1 MGDKMTLH
9 EIYTDGVTVG
19 DEATASHSY
28 SERAR
33 RHLWLQMSRMGAYDE
48 HNEIPIMVRGKGT
61 RVYDANGQEY
71 FDGLSGLF
79 TNMLGHGRTEIA
91 EAAAEQMSTMA
102 FFPLWTYA
110 HPKAIELAEKIASL
124 APGDLNR
131 VFFTTG
137 GAEAIESAW
146 KLARQYH
153 KMRGDTDRYKV
164 ISRDVA
170 YHGTTLG
177 ALTITSLDGYRQPFE
192 PLVPGAVKVPAAN
205 FYRAEKYAD
214 DFEAFGLWSAHH
226 IEEAILRE
234 GPETIAAVFLEPVQ
248 NAGGCFTPSPGYWQE
263 VRAICD
269 RYGVLLVSDEVIC
282 AFGRLG
288 TWFGGQK
295 YDYVPD
301 IICCAKGITAGYA
314 PLGAMIVSDRIAEP
328 FQHGDSSFI
337 HGFTWSG
344 HPVSCAV
351 ALASVKIIEDEHVLE
366 NVLNNQDYFQE
377 SLLSL
382 KELPIVG
389 DIRGTGYF
397 WGIELVKDQETKET
411 WAGADAERLLRGY
424 VSPEIFR
431 RGLICRSDDRGD
443 PVVQLAPPLISTRD
457 DIDLMVGILREV
469 FSGATKFLDE

>member
-1 MGDKMTLH
+1 MGDEMTLH
-9 EIYTDGVTVG
+9 EIYTDGIAVG
-19 DEATASHSY
+19 DSTSPSHSY

-48 HNEIPIMVRGKGT
+48 GNEIPIMVRGEGT
-61 RVYDANGQEY
+61 RVYDANGKEY

-79 TNMLGHGRTEIA
+79 TNALGHGRGEIA
-91 EAAAEQMSTMA
+91 DAVAEQMKTLA

-110 HPKAIELAEKIASL
+110 HPKAIELAEKLASL

-137 GAEAIESAW
+137 GAEANESAW

-177 ALTITSLDGYRQPFE
+177 ALTITSLDGYREPFE
-192 PLVPGAVKVPAAN
+192 PLVPGAVKVPAVN
-205 FYRAEKYAD
+205 FYRAEQHAD
-214 DFEAFGLWSAHH
+214 DFEAFGLWSAHQ

-234 GPETIAAVFLEPVQ
+234 GPETVAAVFLEPVQ
-248 NAGGCFTPSPGYWQE
+248 NAGGCFTPPPGYWQE
-263 VRAICD
+263 VRSICD

-301 IICCAKGITAGYA
+301 IVCVAKGITAGYL

-344 HPVSCAV
+344 HPASCAA
-351 ALASVKIIEDEHVLE
+351 ALASIKIIEEEHVLE
-366 NVLNNQDYFQE
+366 NVLANQDYFRD
-377 SLLSL
+377 SLLAL
-382 KELPIVG
+382 KDIAIVG
-389 DIRGTGYF
+389 DVRGTGYF
-397 WGIELVKDQETKET
+397 WGIEIVKNQVTKET
-411 WAGADAERLLRGY
+411 WAGQDAERVLRGY
-424 VSPEIFR
+424 ISPEMFR

-443 PVVQLAPPLISTRD
+443 PVVQLAPPLISTRE

-469 FSGATKFLDE
+469 FTGATKFIA

>member
-1 MGDKMTLH
+1 LH
-9 EIYTDGVTVG
+9 EIISDGIAV
-19 DEATASHSY
+19 ENLNKESHTY

-33 RHLWLQMSRMGAYDE
+33 RNLWMHMSRMGAYTE
-48 HNEIPIMVRGKGT
+48 QNEVPIITRGEGVH
-61 RVYDANGQEY
+61 VYDANGTRY

-79 TNMLGHGRTEIA
+79 TNSLGHGRADVA
-91 EAAAEQMSTMA
+91 EAAAASMKELT
-102 FFPLWTYA
+102 FFPIWTYA
-110 HPKAIELAEKIASL
+110 HPKAIELAERIARL

-137 GAEAIESAW
+137 GGEAVESAW

-153 KMRGDTDRYKV
+153 KLRGETDRYKV

-170 YHGTTLG
+170 YHGTTMG

-192 PLVPGAVKVPAAN
+192 PLVPGAVKIPAVN
-205 FYRAEKYAD
+205 FYRATEFAD
-214 DFEAFGLWSAHH
+214 DFEAFGLWHARH

-234 GPETIAAVFLEPVQ
+234 GPETVAAVFLEPVQ
-248 NAGGCFTPSPGYWQE
+248 NAGGCFTPPPGYWKE
-263 VRAICD
+263 VREICD
-269 RYGVLLVSDEVIC
+269 RYGVVLVSDEVIC

-301 IICCAKGITAGYA
+301 IICAAKGITAGYA

-328 FQHGDSSFI
+328 FQHEDVSFT
-337 HGFTWSG
+337 HGFTWAG
-344 HPVSCAV
+344 HPTSAAVSLKV
-351 ALASVKIIEDEHVLE
+351 LDILEQEHVLE
-366 NVLNNQDYFQE
+366 NVLANQDYFKDE
-377 SLLSL
+377 LNKL
-382 KELPIVG
+382 KEIPIVG

-397 WGIELVKDQETKET
+397 WGIEIVKDQVTKET
-411 WAGADAERLLRGY
+411 WQGHDAERLLRGY
-424 VSPEIFR
+424 VTPEMFR

-457 DIDLMVGILREV
+457 DIDFMVGVMREV
-469 FSGATKFLDE
+469 LSGASKLHF

>member
-1 MGDKMTLH
+1 MTTSEL
-9 EIYTDGVTVG
+9 ISDGVVVTG
-19 DEATASHSY
+19 PDHKSQNY

-33 RHLWLQMSRMGAYDE
+33 RNLWLQMSRMGAYSE
-48 HNEIPIMVRGKGT
+48 TNEIPIMVRGEGT
-61 RVYDANGQEY
+61 RVYDANGTEY

-79 TNMLGHGRTEIA
+79 TNMLGHGRSDIGA
-91 EAAAEQMSTMA
+91 AAAEQISQLG

-137 GAEAIESAW
+137 GAEAVESAW

-164 ISRDVA
+164 ISRDIA

-177 ALTITSLDGYRQPFE
+177 ALTITSLDPYRAPFE
-192 PLVPGAVKVPAAN
+192 PLVPGAIKVPAVN
-205 FYRAEKYAD
+205 FYRAEQHAD
-214 DFEAFGLWSAHH
+214 DLEAFGLWSAHQ

-248 NAGGCFTPSPGYWQE
+248 NAGGCFTPPPGYWQS
-263 VRAICD
+263 VREICD
-269 RYGVLLVSDEVIC
+269 RYGVILVSDEVIC

-288 TWFGGQK
+288 TWFGGEK

-301 IICCAKGITAGYA
+301 IICCAKGLSSGYA
-314 PLGAMIVSDRIAEP
+314 PIGAMIVSDRIAEP
-328 FQHGDSSFI
+328 FQHDDASFI

-344 HPVSCAV
+344 HPVSCAI
-351 ALASVKIIEDEHVLE
+351 ALKSIEIIENEHVLE
-366 NVLNNQDYFQE
+366 NVLANEDYFHDQ
-377 SLLSL
+377 LNAL
-382 KELPIVG
+382 KDIPIVG

-397 WGIELVKDQETKET
+397 WAVELVKNQETKET
-411 WAGADAERLLRGY
+411 WAGQDAERLLRGY
-424 VSPEIFR
+424 VSPEMFR

-443 PVVQLAPPLISTRD
+443 PVVQLAPPLISTRE
-457 DIDLMVGILREV
+457 DIDFMVGTMREV
-469 FSGATKFLDE
+469 FTGAVKHSH

>member
-1 MGDKMTLH
+1 MTIH
-9 EIYTDGVTVG
+9 EIYTDGIAMDDVEQV
-19 DEATASHSY
+19 SHTY

-48 HNEIPIMVRGKGT
+48 TKEIPIMVRGEGT
-61 RVYDANGQEY
+61 RVYDANGTEY

-79 TNMLGHGRTEIA
+79 TNMLGHGRREIA
-91 EAAAEQMSTMA
+91 EAAAEQMNTMA

-110 HPKAIELAEKIASL
+110 HPKAIDLAEKIASL

-137 GAEAIESAW
+137 GAEANESAW

-153 KMRGDTDRYKV
+153 KMRGETDRYKV
-164 ISRDVA
+164 ISRDIA

-177 ALTITSLDGYRQPFE
+177 ALTITSLDSYRKPFE
-192 PLVPGAVKVPAAN
+192 PLVPGAVKVPAVN

-214 DFEAFGLWSAHH
+214 DFEAFGLWSARQ

-234 GPETIAAVFLEPVQ
+234 GPETVAAVFLESVQ
-248 NAGGCFTPSPGYWQE
+248 NAGGCFTPPPGYWQE
-263 VRAICD
+263 VRSICD
-269 RYGVLLVSDEVIC
+269 RYGVLLVADDVIC

-288 TWFGGQK
+288 TWFGAQK

-301 IICCAKGITAGYA
+301 VITCAKGITAGYA

-328 FQHGDSSFI
+328 FQHDDSSFI

-351 ALASVKIIEDEHVLE
+351 ALASIKIIEDEKVLE
-366 NVLNNQDYFQE
+366 NVLANQDYFRDR
-377 SLLSL
+377 LLEL
-382 KELPIVG
+382 KDLPIVG
-389 DIRGTGYF
+389 DVRGTGYF
-397 WGIELVKDQETKET
+397 WGVELVKDQKTKET
-411 WAGADAERLLRGY
+411 WEGRDAERLLRGY
-424 VSPEIFR
+424 VSPEMFR

-457 DIDLMVGILREV
+457 DIDLMAGILREV
-469 FSGATKFLDE
+469 FTGASKFA

>member
-1 MGDKMTLH
+1 MTIH
-9 EIYTDGVTVG
+9 EIISDGINFTD
-19 DEATASHSY
+19 EKHASHQY

-33 RHLWLQMSRMGAYDE
+33 RNLWLQMARMGSYNE
-48 HNEIPIMVRGKGT
+48 QKEIPIMVRGEGT
-61 RVYDANGQEY
+61 YVYDANGVKY
-71 FDGLSGLF
+71 FDGLAGLF
-79 TNMLGHGRTEIA
+79 TNMLGHGRADIA
-91 EAAAEQMSTMA
+91 AAAAEQMTTMA

-110 HPKAIELAEKIASL
+110 HPKAIELAEKLASL

-137 GAEAIESAW
+137 GGEANESAW

-170 YHGTTLG
+170 YHGTTMG
-177 ALTITSLDGYRQPFE
+177 ALTITSLEGYRKPFE
-192 PLVPGAVKVPAAN
+192 PLVPGAVKVPATN
-205 FYRAEKYAD
+205 FYRTEKFAD
-214 DFEAFGLWSAHH
+214 DPAAFGLWHAQQ

-234 GPETIAAVFLEPVQ
+234 GPETVAAVFLEPVQ
-248 NAGGCFTPSPGYWQE
+248 NAGGCFTPPQGYWKE
-263 VRAICD
+263 VREICD

-301 IICCAKGITAGYA
+301 IITAAKGITAGYA

-328 FQHGDSSFI
+328 FQHDDSSFI
-337 HGFTWSG
+337 HGFTWAG

-351 ALASVKIIEDEHVLE
+351 ALKSIEILENEKVLE
-366 NVLNNQDYFQE
+366 NVQNNQDYFHQ

-382 KELPIVG
+382 KDIPIVG
-389 DIRGTGYF
+389 DVRGTGYF
-397 WGIELVKDQETKET
+397 WGVELVKDQETKET
-411 WAGADAERLLRGY
+411 WAGEDAERLLRGY
-424 VSPEIFR
+424 VSPEMFR

-443 PVVQLAPPLISTRD
+443 PVVQLAPPLISTRQ
-457 DIDLMVGILREV
+457 DIDFMVGTMREV
-469 FSGATKFLDE
+469 FTGAAKLFA

>member
-1 MGDKMTLH
+1 MGDKMTIN
-9 EIYTDGVTVG
+9 EIISDGITVSSP
-19 DEATASHSY
+19 DHASYGY

-33 RHLWLQMSRMGAYDE
+33 RHLWLQMSRMGAYSE
-48 HNEIPIMVRGKGT
+48 TNEVPIMVRGEGT
-61 RVYDANGQEY
+61 HVWDANGKKY

-79 TNMLGHGRTEIA
+79 TNMLGHGRSDIGA
-91 EAAAEQMSTMA
+91 AAAEQISTMA
-102 FFPLWTYA
+102 YFPLWTYA

-137 GAEAIESAW
+137 GGEAVESAW

-153 KMRGDTDRYKV
+153 KLRGDTDRYKV

-177 ALTITSLDGYRQPFE
+177 ALTITSLEDYRTPFE
-192 PLVPGAVKVPAAN
+192 PLVPGAVKVPAVN
-205 FYRAEKYAD
+205 FYRAEKFAD
-214 DFEAFGLWSAHH
+214 DFEAFGLWSAKH

-248 NAGGCFTPSPGYWQE
+248 NAGGCFTPPRGYWQS
-263 VRAICD
+263 VREICD

-295 YDYVPD
+295 YDFVPD
-301 IICCAKGITAGYA
+301 IICCAKGLSSGYA
-314 PLGAMIVSDRIAEP
+314 PIGAMIVSDRIAEP
-328 FQHGDSSFI
+328 FQHGDTSFI
-337 HGFTWSG
+337 HGFTWAG
-344 HPVSCAV
+344 HPVSCAI
-351 ALASVKIIEDEHVLE
+351 ALKSIEIIEDEHVLE
-366 NVLNNQDYFQE
+366 NVLANEDYFRD
-377 SLLSL
+377 SLESL
-382 KELPIVG
+382 KEIPIVG
-389 DIRGTGYF
+389 DVRGTGYF
-397 WGIELVKDQETKET
+397 WGIELVKDQTSKET
-411 WAGADAERLLRGY
+411 WAGEDAERLLRGY
-424 VSPEIFR
+424 VSPEMFR

-457 DIDLMVGILREV
+457 DIDFMVGTLREV
-469 FSGATKFLDE
+469 FTEAAALHI

>member
-1 MGDKMTLH
+1 MTIH
-9 EIYTDGVTVG
+9 EIISDGVNFA
-19 DEATASHSY
+19 DEQHASHDY

-33 RHLWLQMSRMGAYDE
+33 RNLWLQMSRMGAYDE
-48 HNEIPIMVRGKGT
+48 QTEIPIMVRGEGT
-61 RVYDANGQEY
+61 RVYDANGVEY

-79 TNMLGHGRTEIA
+79 TNMLGHGRADIA
-91 EAAAEQMSTMA
+91 AAAAEQMTKMA

-110 HPKAIELAEKIASL
+110 HPKAIELAEKLASL

-131 VFFTTG
+131 VFFTSG
-137 GAEAIESAW
+137 GAEANESAW

-177 ALTITSLDGYRQPFE
+177 ALTITSLEGYRKPFE
-192 PLVPGAVKVPAAN
+192 PLVPGAVKVPVVN
-205 FYRAEKYAD
+205 FYRAEKYRD
-214 DFEAFGLWSAHH
+214 DFEAFGLWQAHQ

-248 NAGGCFTPSPGYWQE
+248 NAGGCFNPPPGYWQA
-263 VRAICD
+263 VREICD
-269 RYGVLLVSDEVIC
+269 RYGVLLVSDDVIC

-295 YDYVPD
+295 FDYVPD
-301 IICCAKGITAGYA
+301 IITCAKGITSGYA

-328 FQHGDSSFI
+328 FQHGDISFV

-344 HPVSCAV
+344 HPMACAV
-351 ALASVKIIEDEHVLE
+351 ALKSIEILETEKVLE
-366 NVLNNQDYFQE
+366 NVLENEDYFRQ
-377 SLLSL
+377 SLLDL
-382 KELPIVG
+382 KDIGIVG
-389 DIRGTGYF
+389 DVRGAGYF
-397 WGIELVKDQETKET
+397 WGVELVKNQETRET
-411 WAGADAERLLRGY
+411 WAGEDAERLLRGY
-424 VSPEIFR
+424 VSPEMFR

-443 PVVQLAPPLISTRD
+443 PVVQLAPPLISTRA
-457 DIDLMVGILREV
+457 DIDFMVGTMREV
-469 FSGATKFLDE
+469 FTGAAKLFA

>member
-1 MGDKMTLH
+1 MTIH
-9 EIYTDGVTVG
+9 EIISDGVNFA
-19 DEATASHSY
+19 DEQHASHDY

-33 RHLWLQMSRMGAYDE
+33 RNLWLQMSRMGAYDE
-48 HNEIPIMVRGKGT
+48 QTEIPIMVRGEGT
-61 RVYDANGQEY
+61 RVYDANGVEY

-79 TNMLGHGRTEIA
+79 TNMLGHGRADIA
-91 EAAAEQMSTMA
+91 AAAAEQMTKLA

-110 HPKAIELAEKIASL
+110 HPKAIELAEKLASL

-131 VFFTTG
+131 VFFTSG
-137 GAEAIESAW
+137 GAEANESAW

-177 ALTITSLDGYRQPFE
+177 ALTITSLEGYRKPFE
-192 PLVPGAVKVPAAN
+192 PLVPGAVKVPVVN
-205 FYRAEKYAD
+205 FYRAEKYRD
-214 DFEAFGLWSAHH
+214 DFEAFGLWQAHQ

-248 NAGGCFTPSPGYWQE
+248 NAGGCFNPPPGYWQA
-263 VRAICD
+263 VREICD
-269 RYGVLLVSDEVIC
+269 RYGVLLVSDDVIC

-295 YDYVPD
+295 FDYVPD
-301 IICCAKGITAGYA
+301 IITCAKGITSGYA

-328 FQHGDSSFI
+328 FQHGDISFV

-344 HPVSCAV
+344 HPMACAV
-351 ALASVKIIEDEHVLE
+351 ALKSIEILETEKVLE
-366 NVLNNQDYFQE
+366 NVLENEDYFRQ
-377 SLLSL
+377 SLLDL
-382 KELPIVG
+382 KDIGIVG
-389 DIRGTGYF
+389 DVRGAGYF
-397 WGIELVKDQETKET
+397 WGVELVKNQETRET
-411 WAGADAERLLRGY
+411 WAGEDAERLLRGY
-424 VSPEIFR
+424 VSPEMFR

-443 PVVQLAPPLISTRD
+443 PVVQLAPPLISTRA
-457 DIDLMVGILREV
+457 DIDFMVGTMREV
-469 FSGATKFLDE
+469 FTGAAKLFA

>member
-1 MGDKMTLH
+1 MGDKVTLH
-9 EIYTDGVTVG
+9 ETITDGIVVT
-19 DEATASHSY
+19 DEKHASHNY

-33 RHLWLQMSRMGAYDE
+33 RNLWLQMSRMGAYDE
-48 HNEIPIMVRGKGT
+48 HNEVPIMVRGKGT
-61 RVYDANGQEY
+61 HVWDANGTKY

-79 TNMLGHGRTEIA
+79 TNSLGHGRKDIG
-91 EAAAEQMSTMA
+91 EAAAAQISELA

-110 HPKAIELAEKIASL
+110 HPKAIELAERLASL
-124 APGDLNR
+124 TPGDLNR

-137 GAEAIESAW
+137 GGEANESAW

-153 KMRGDTDRYKV
+153 KMRGDLDRYKV

-170 YHGTTLG
+170 YHGTTMG
-177 ALTITSLDGYRQPFE
+177 ALTITSLEAYRTPFE
-192 PLVPGAVKVPAAN
+192 PLVPGAVKVPAVN
-205 FYRAEKYAD
+205 FYRAERHPN
-214 DFEAFGLWSAHH
+214 DFEAFGLWHARQ

-248 NAGGCFTPSPGYWQE
+248 NAGGCFVPPQSYWKE
-263 VRAICD
+263 VREICD

-282 AFGRLG
+282 AFGRIG

-301 IICCAKGITAGYA
+301 IITCAKGITAGYA

-328 FQHGDSSFI
+328 FLHDDEAFM

-344 HPVSCAV
+344 HPASCAV
-351 ALASVKIIEDEHVLE
+351 ALKALEILENEKVLE
-366 NVLNNQDYFQE
+366 NVRANEEYFRQ
-377 SLLSL
+377 SLEAL
-382 KELPIVG
+382 KDIPIVG
-389 DIRGTGYF
+389 DVRGTGYF
-397 WGIELVKDQETKET
+397 WGIELVKDQATKET
-411 WAGADAERLLRGY
+411 WVGDDAERLLRGY
-424 VSPEIFR
+424 VSPEMFR

-457 DIDLMVGILREV
+457 DIDFMTGILREV
-469 FSGATKFLDE
+469 FTGASKLNI

>member
-1 MGDKMTLH
+1 MTTSEL
-9 EIYTDGVTVG
+9 ISDGIVVAG
-19 DEATASHSY
+19 PDHQSQNY

-33 RHLWLQMSRMGAYDE
+33 RHLWLQMSRMGAYSQT
-48 HNEIPIMVRGKGT
+48 NEVPIMVRGEGT
-61 RVYDANGQEY
+61 RVYDANGTEY

-79 TNMLGHGRTEIA
+79 TNMLGHGRSDIGA
-91 EAAAEQMSTMA
+91 VAAEQIGQLG

-110 HPKAIELAEKIASL
+110 HPRAIELAEKIASL

-137 GAEAIESAW
+137 GAEAVESAW

-164 ISRDVA
+164 ISRDIA

-177 ALTITSLDGYRQPFE
+177 ALTITSLDPYRQPFE
-192 PLVPGAVKVPAAN
+192 PLVPGAIKVPAVN
-205 FYRAEKYAD
+205 FYRAEQHAD
-214 DFEAFGLWSAHH
+214 DFEAFGLWSAHQ

-234 GPETIAAVFLEPVQ
+234 GAETIAAVFLEPVQ
-248 NAGGCFTPSPGYWQE
+248 NAGGCFTPPPGYWQS
-263 VRAICD
+263 VREICD
-269 RYGVLLVSDEVIC
+269 RYGVILVSDEVIC

-288 TWFGGQK
+288 TWFGAEK

-301 IICCAKGITAGYA
+301 IICCAKGLSSGYA
-314 PLGAMIVSDRIAEP
+314 PIGAMIVSDRIAEP
-328 FQHGDSSFI
+328 FQHDDTSFI

-344 HPVSCAV
+344 HPVSCAI
-351 ALASVKIIEDEHVLE
+351 ALKSIEIIENEHVLE
-366 NVLNNQDYFQE
+366 NVLANQDYFRD
-377 SLLSL
+377 SLNAL
-382 KELPIVG
+382 KDIPIVG

-397 WGIELVKDQETKET
+397 WGIELVKDQTTKET
-411 WAGADAERLLRGY
+411 WAGQDAERLLRGY
-424 VSPEIFR
+424 VSPEMFR

-457 DIDLMVGILREV
+457 DIDFMVGTLREV
-469 FSGATKFLDE
+469 FSGAVKHTP

>member
-1 MGDKMTLH
+1 MTLH
-9 EIYTDGVTVG
+9 EIYTDGITVS
-19 DEATASHSY
+19 DERSASHDY

-48 HNEIPIMVRGKGT
+48 HNEIPIMVRGEGT
-61 RVYDANGQEY
+61 RVYDANGKEY

-79 TNMLGHGRTEIA
+79 TNMLGHGRTEIGA
-91 EAAAEQMSTMA
+91 AAAEQMNTMA

-137 GAEAIESAW
+137 GAEANESAW

-164 ISRDVA
+164 ISRDIA

-177 ALTITSLDGYRQPFE
+177 ALTITSLEAYRKPFE
-192 PLVPGAVKVPAAN
+192 PLVPGAVKVPAVN
-205 FYRAEKYAD
+205 FYRTENHVD
-214 DFEAFGLWSAHH
+214 DFEAFGLWSARQ

-234 GPETIAAVFLEPVQ
+234 GPETVAAVFLEPVQ
-248 NAGGCFTPSPGYWQE
+248 NAGGCFTPPPGYWQE

-288 TWFGGQK
+288 TWFGGEK

-328 FQHGDSSFI
+328 FLHEDNAFM

-344 HPVSCAV
+344 HPVACAV
-351 ALASVKIIEDEHVLE
+351 ALASIKIIEDE
-366 NVLNNQDYFQE
+366 NVLDNVLANEEYFHQ

-382 KELPIVG
+382 KDIPIVG
-389 DIRGTGYF
+389 DVRGTGYF
-397 WGIELVKDQETKET
+397 WGVELVKDQLTKET
-411 WAGADAERLLRGY
+411 WAGQDAERLLRGY

-443 PVVQLAPPLISTRD
+443 PVVQLAPPLISTRE

-469 FSGATKFLDE
+469 FTGAAKLHI

>member
-1 MGDKMTLH
+1 MGDKMTMN
-9 EIYTDGVTVG
+9 EIISDGITVSSP
-19 DEATASHSY
+19 DHASYGY

-33 RHLWLQMSRMGAYDE
+33 RHLWLQMSRMGAYSDT
-48 HNEIPIMVRGKGT
+48 NEVPIMVRGEGT
-61 RVYDANGQEY
+61 YVWDANGNKY

-79 TNMLGHGRTEIA
+79 TNMLGHGRSDIA
-91 EAAAEQMSTMA
+91 AAAAEQITTMA

-137 GAEAIESAW
+137 GGEAVESAW

-153 KMRGDTDRYKV
+153 KLRGDTDRYKV

-177 ALTITSLDGYRQPFE
+177 ALTITSLDGYRTPFE
-192 PLVPGAVKVPAAN
+192 PLVPGAVKVPAVN
-205 FYRAEKYAD
+205 FYRAEKFAD
-214 DFEAFGLWSAHH
+214 DFEAFGLWSAKH

-248 NAGGCFTPSPGYWQE
+248 NAGGCFTPPEGYWQS
-263 VRAICD
+263 VREICD

-295 YDYVPD
+295 YDFVPD
-301 IICCAKGITAGYA
+301 IICCAKGLSSGYA
-314 PLGAMIVSDRIAEP
+314 PIGAMIVSDRIAEP
-328 FQHGDSSFI
+328 FQHGDTSFI
-337 HGFTWSG
+337 HGFTWAG
-344 HPVSCAV
+344 HPVSCAI
-351 ALASVKIIEDEHVLE
+351 ALKSIEIIENEHVLE
-366 NVLNNQDYFQE
+366 NVLANQDYFQHSLE
-377 SLLSL
+377 SLQ
-382 KELPIVG
+382 EIPIVG
-389 DIRGTGYF
+389 DVRGTGYF
-397 WGIELVKDQETKET
+397 WGIELVKDQVTKET
-411 WAGADAERLLRGY
+411 WAGQDAERLLRGY
-424 VSPEIFR
+424 VSPEMFR

-443 PVVQLAPPLISTRD
+443 PVVQLAPPLISTRA
-457 DIDLMVGILREV
+457 DIDFMVDTLREV
-469 FSGATKFLDE
+469 FTGAAALHI